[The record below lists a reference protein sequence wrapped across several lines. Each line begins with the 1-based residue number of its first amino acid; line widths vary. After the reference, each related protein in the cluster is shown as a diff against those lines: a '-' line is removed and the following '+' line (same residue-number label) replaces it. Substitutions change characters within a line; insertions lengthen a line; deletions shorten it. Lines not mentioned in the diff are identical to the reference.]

1 MKAYRIGRFTG
12 LMLLLIAIVAGYAIW
27 RHYDASPSAEGK
39 PVAAGSGHGRD
50 GRPGRAVPPV
60 QAAAVQSKAVAQY
73 LNGLGTVTPAAVV
86 TVRSR
91 VDGQLMS
98 LHFQE
103 GQQVKAGAL
112 LAQIDARPFEV
123 QLLQARG
130 QLARDQATLANARRD
145 LARYQQLVKT
155 HLVSQ
160 QQMDA
165 QQATVREY
173 EGTLQADQ
181 ATVASAE
188 LQLTYSRI
196 TAPFDGRAGLRQVDV
211 GNQISSGDTTGIV
224 VLTQTQPIDV
234 LFTLP
239 EGDIASVIAGQRS
252 GSALGAEVW
261 DRANRVKLAEGR
273 LHSMDNQID
282 VTTGTVKLKA
292 RFDNQDD
299 SLFPNQFVNVRL
311 KVGTLQN
318 AIVIPPAAL
327 QMSNEGHFVWVIN
340 DEGKV
345 SQKRVT
351 AGPQDSS
358 QVVITAGLQAG
369 QRVVTD
375 GIDRLTEGAQVEV
388 VTPGVASAPGATPE
402 RRGEKS

>member
-1 MKAYRIGRFTG
+1 
-12 LMLLLIAIVAGYAIW
+12 MLLLIVIVAGYAIW
-27 RHYDASPSAEGK
+27 RHFDASRSPSAQGES
-39 PVAAGSGHGRD
+39 VAAASGHGRD

-181 ATVASAE
+181 AAVASAE

-261 DRANRVKLAEGR
+261 DRANQVKLAEGR

-311 KVGTLQN
+311 KVGTLQD

-340 DEGKV
+340 DDGKV

-351 AGPQDSS
+351 TGPQDSS